1 MIVFFVTTEGILE
14 DMLELIKQLADGIA
28 QQFGQNCEV
37 VIHDLTNDLENSIVY
52 IVNGQVTNRKIGSGP
67 SKIVLETMHK
77 DPKLIHDRLGYLTRT
92 PDGRVLKS
100 STIYIR
106 DEHQM
111 IRFIFSI
118 NYDITELAAID
129 HALKDLISTEASGDN
144 SQPDQIVNNVN
155 DLLDYLIQQAAAMI
169 GKPAALMN
177 KDEKAKAIR
186 FLNDAGAF
194 LITKSGD
201 KVTEYFG
208 ISKFTLYNYLNEVKE

>member
-1 MIVFFVTTEGILE
+1 
-14 DMLELIKQLADGIA
+14 
-28 QQFGQNCEV
+28 
-37 VIHDLTNDLENSIVY
+37 
-52 IVNGQVTNRKIGSGP
+52 VTNRKIGSGP
-67 SKIVLETMHK
+67 SKIVLETMHH
-77 DPKLIHDRLGYLTRT
+77 DPKLVNDRLGYLTRT

-106 DEHQM
+106 DEHQS

-118 NYDITELAAID
+118 NYDITELVAID
-129 HALKDLISTEASGDN
+129 HALKDLVNTEASGDN

-169 GKPAALMN
+169 GKPVALMN

-194 LITKSGD
+194 LITRSGD

-208 ISKFTLYNYLNEVKE
+208 ISKFTLYNYINEVKE